1 MAQPTTAVPA
11 LEREVPKQEGPKQ
24 EVLKKE
30 ENEAKSELG
39 RVKLE
44 AQTAKASEASVQR
57 KLAQARG
64 RRSGLKEG
72 KGRGAASKRGSGTRK
87 GRSTNQLPHYTV
99 HATEQMIR
107 RNVRQNTEP
116 FFNSIEG

>member
-30 ENEAKSELG
+30 ENEAKSELE

-44 AQTAKASEASVQR
+44 AQTGVGA
-57 KLAQARG
+57 AQARG

-87 GRSTNQLPHYTV
+87 GRSTNQ

>member
-11 LEREVPKQEGPKQ
+11 LEREVTKQEGPKQ

-44 AQTAKASEASVQR
+44 AQTAKASKASVQR
-57 KLAQARG
+57 KLADA
-64 RRSGLKEG
+64 E
-72 KGRGAASKRGSGTRK
+72 AA
-87 GRSTNQLPHYTV
+87 
-99 HATEQMIR
+99 
-107 RNVRQNTEP
+107 
-116 FFNSIEG
+116 